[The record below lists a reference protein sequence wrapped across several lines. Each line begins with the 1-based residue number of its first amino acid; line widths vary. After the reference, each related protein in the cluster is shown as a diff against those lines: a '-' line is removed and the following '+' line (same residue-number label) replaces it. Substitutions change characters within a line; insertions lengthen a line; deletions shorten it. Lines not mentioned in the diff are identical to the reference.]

1 MDASADCGE
10 NALVTE
16 AGVRPSF
23 LHDVHGKLA
32 IAIKHKEEGTEHF
45 KAGNYKKAVSCY
57 AKVTAFTRYA
67 YARYVVA

>member
-67 YARYVVA
+67 HARYVVA

>member
-1 MDASADCGE
+1 MDTFADCGE
-10 NALVTE
+10 NAVVGE
-16 AGVRPSF
+16 SVVRPSI

-32 IAIKHKEEGTEHF
+32 IAMKHKEEGTEHF

-67 YARYVVA
+67 